1 MAPASLII
9 NPLRNKR
16 SPITS
21 SEQPICQICKKQ
33 ISKYTCPSCNLH
45 YCCLSC
51 FRSDQHLNCSERF
64 DKNCL
69 KEEIQSE
76 AREGERNAME
86 EILKKFEEESLGE
99 ELELEEED
107 RDLGERFSG
116 LSVLEL
122 MTG

>member
-1 MAPASLII
+1 MSPAILLV

-33 ISKYTCPSCNLH
+33 VSKYTCPACNLH

-51 FRSDQHLNCSERF
+51 FRSDEHLNCSETF

-69 KEEIQSE
+69 KEEIKGE
-76 AREGERNAME
+76 ERETARNAME
-86 EILKKFEEESLGE
+86 EILRKFEEESLQEG
-99 ELELEEED
+99 EEED
-107 RDLGERFSG
+107 DFDQDLGEKSC
-116 LSVLEL
+116 
-122 MTG
+122 